1 MAKLPTQP
9 SREGLVAMTLW
20 VRPEVVK
27 AVKQIALDTNTT
39 VKAIMDD
46 ELHRLLSRYGK
57 AQ

>member
-27 AVKQIALDTNTT
+27 AVKQIALETDTT
-39 VKAIMDD
+39 VKDLMNEQIDSLLAI
-46 ELHRLLSRYGK
+46 HRK
-57 AQ
+57 KT